1 MKMLDVAAC
10 ICNSSTQIARWEAE
24 TGELAGSSMVRE
36 PKYGEQ
42 KEEGPL
48 PHQSGR
54 GELIAHSCPQPLQA
68 CCGGTRALPHANT
81 NKYINYIRTMCANYI

>member
-10 ICNSSTQIARWEAE
+10 ICNSSTQTARWEAETAE

-42 KEEGPL
+42 KEEGPCL
-48 PHQSGR
+48 TGVE
-54 GELIAHSCPQPLQA
+54 GES
-68 CCGGTRALPHANT
+68 
-81 NKYINYIRTMCANYI
+81 